1 MLTRLQHGGGGM
13 DPKDVFSLGLGLSA
27 PWKLAGQRLDT
38 EKRPHELHLEV
49 VADRGALF
57 PCPDCQRACKAH
69 DFESFTWR
77 HLNFFQH
84 HCLITA
90 RVPRVDCPDHGVK
103 RVTVPWARAG
113 SRFTLLFEQ
122 AALILA
128 REMPVAAAA
137 RFMGITDKRLWRIL
151 QHYVARAVDALD
163 LGSVR
168 AVGLDETASKRGHNY
183 VTVFIDMDRADKP
196 VIFATPGKGKACV
209 AAFRAFLLD
218 HRGEPTRVA
227 EVVCDMSPA
236 FLAALATSF
245 PKAAVTVDWFHVVQ
259 LFTTAVDQVRKAEAR
274 TRQLPKAIRWAI
286 LRAGDASLTDDQR
299 IALAELET
307 GGFATAAAYRAKE
320 MLRWIRH
327 AETPQ
332 AARWRITRFINHI
345 GFGLEP
351 TALLDPVRRALGTV
365 ATHVER
371 IIQRW
376 KSSHSNARLEGL
388 NGIFQA
394 ARARA
399 RGYRN
404 TATYITIIYLLAA
417 PLPDILKS
425 T

>member
-1 MLTRLQHGGGGM
+1 MGGGGM
-13 DPKDVFSLGLGLSA
+13 DPKDVFSLGLGLNE
-27 PWKLAGQRLDT
+27 PWKLAGHRLDV

-57 PCPDCQRACKAH
+57 PCPDCKRACKAH

-84 HCLITA
+84 HCFITA
-90 RVPRVDCPDHGVK
+90 RVPRIDCPDHGVK

-122 AALILA
+122 AAVILA

-137 RFMGITDKRLWRIL
+137 RFVGITDKRLWRVL
-151 QHYVARAVDALD
+151 QHYVARAVGALD

-209 AAFRAFLLD
+209 AAFRAFLLS

-259 LFTTAVDQVRKAEAR
+259 IFTTAVDQVRKAEAR
-274 TRQLPKAIRWAI
+274 SRQLPKAIRWAV
-286 LRAGDASLTDDQR
+286 LRAGDGALTDDQR

-307 GGFATAAAYRAKE
+307 GGFATAAPYRDA
-320 MLRWIRH
+320 RSRSPRARH
-327 AETPQ
+327 RCHSHRAHHP
-332 AARWRITRFINHI
+332 A
-345 GFGLEP
+345 LEVIP
-351 TALLDPVRRALGTV
+351 L
-365 ATHVER
+365 
-371 IIQRW
+371 QRP
-376 KSSHSNARLEGL
+376 SRRLERHLPGRTSPRPRIPKHRHL
-388 NGIFQA
+388 YHHHLP
-394 ARARA
+394 A
-399 RGYRN
+399 RG
-404 TATYITIIYLLAA
+404 ATPGYPQIHLKRRGAHDFHPLLC
-417 PLPDILKS
+417 L
-425 T
+425 

>member
-1 MLTRLQHGGGGM
+1 M
-13 DPKDVFSLGLGLSA
+13 DPKEVFSLGLGLSA
-27 PWKLAGQRLDT
+27 PWKLAGHRLDV

-49 VADRGALF
+49 AADRGALF
-57 PCPDCQRACKAH
+57 PCPDCKRACKAH

-84 HCLITA
+84 HCFITA
-90 RVPRVDCPDHGVK
+90 RVPRVECPDHGVK

-151 QHYVARAVDALD
+151 QHYVARAVAALD

-209 AAFRAFLLD
+209 AAFRTFLLG
-218 HRGEPTRVA
+218 HRGEPTRIA

-259 LFTTAVDQVRKAEAR
+259 IFTTAVDQVRKAEAR
-274 TRQLPKAIRWAI
+274 SRQLPKAIRWAI
-286 LRAGDASLTDDQR
+286 LKAGDARLTDDQR

-345 GFGLEP
+345 GLGLEP
-351 TALLDPVRRALGTV
+351 TTLLDPVRRALGTV

-388 NGIFQA
+388 DGIFQA

-417 PLPDILKS
+417 PLTDILKS
-425 T
+425 I